1 MEVKISSAVLNIW
14 LQYVVITEREETE
27 KQTDLEDMKRERIVR
42 EDGVKDGRKVGVLE
56 GVHYVATV

>member
-42 EDGVKDGRKVGVLE
+42 EDGVKDRRKVGVLE